1 MQRIAQTIFAMIIAL
16 SVATLPAA
24 AGFAA
29 VSASTADM
37 SVSSAMPDCDHHIH
51 AAPAGK
57 PQKTADDFACMAAC
71 ALHCFSFTAT
81 DFSGVA
87 FSLPASAAL
96 RPARVDGAVSS
107 LMGSPPFRP
116 PRI

>member
-1 MQRIAQTIFAMIIAL
+1 MQRIAQTILAIIIAL

-29 VSASTADM
+29 VSASTADL
-37 SVSSAMPDCDHHIH
+37 SGSSAMPDCDHHNH
-51 AAPAGK
+51 ATPAGQ
-57 PQKTADDFACMAAC
+57 PQKSTDDLACLAAC

-81 DFSGVA
+81 DFSGIA
-87 FSLPASAAL
+87 FSSPASAAL
-96 RPARVDGAVSS
+96 KPVRMNGAVSS

>member
-1 MQRIAQTIFAMIIAL
+1 MQRIAQTILAMMIAL

-37 SVSSAMPDCDHHIH
+37 SVSSAMPDCDHHNH
-51 AAPAGK
+51 ATPANK
-57 PQKTADDFACMAAC
+57 PQKTADDCMAAC
-71 ALHCFSFTAT
+71 ALHCFNFTAT
-81 DFSGVA
+81 DFSGIA

-107 LMGSPPFRP
+107 LMGNPPFRP
-116 PRI
+116 PRS